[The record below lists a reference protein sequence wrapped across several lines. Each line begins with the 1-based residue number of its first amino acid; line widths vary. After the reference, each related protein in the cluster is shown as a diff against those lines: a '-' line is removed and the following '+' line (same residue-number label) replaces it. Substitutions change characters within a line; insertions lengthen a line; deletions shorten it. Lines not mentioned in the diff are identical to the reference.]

1 MKNLMI
7 LGSTKQTQLCVNTLL
22 NDFNHS
28 FNLSS
33 IVCDSSFQDYVLH
46 YFESSNEIS
55 FISSDY
61 RNESLIKKV
70 ILDRNIDY
78 LISIQH
84 PWILSKEI
92 IDLVRGNAFNIHNG
106 KIPLFSGFNSLSHYI
121 IEGRSEMITT
131 LHQIEE
137 VVDTGLVACEKKTK
151 IQVSDTAFSLYEKT
165 LPVIQDLFIFLL
177 NSIHADSIKL
187 YKPFRS
193 RRRYFPR
200 NSLEKYKC
208 LNNLNNLIFI
218 KRIVRALYF
227 PPHPPAY
234 LKIGLQKYYLVEESH
249 FNQINVNSSNI
260 TLPDPY

>member
-1 MKNLMI
+1 M
-7 LGSTKQTQLCVNTLL
+7 
-22 NDFNHS
+22 
-28 FNLSS
+28 
-33 IVCDSSFQDYVLH
+33 
-46 YFESSNEIS
+46 
-55 FISSDY
+55 
-61 RNESLIKKV
+61 
-70 ILDRNIDY
+70 
-78 LISIQH
+78 
-84 PWILSKEI
+84 
-92 IDLVRGNAFNIHNG
+92 GNAFNIHNG

-249 FNQINVNSSNI
+249 FNQINSNSNNI